1 MIVVVQ
7 QTFDRCGRCIGRA
20 GGFSHASPGL
30 GKERTKEN
38 EVNMIRIWRGKE
50 KGNSMDGV

>member
-1 MIVVVQ
+1 
-7 QTFDRCGRCIGRA
+7 
-20 GGFSHASPGL
+20 L